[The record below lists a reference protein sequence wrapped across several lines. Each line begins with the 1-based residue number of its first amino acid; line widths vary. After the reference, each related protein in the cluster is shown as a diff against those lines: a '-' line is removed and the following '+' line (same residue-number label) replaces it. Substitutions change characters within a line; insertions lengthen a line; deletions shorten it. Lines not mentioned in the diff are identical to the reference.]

1 MTVWLECGNVKF
13 HISNPVL
20 FMPKQQ
26 FKCLF
31 SKYCLLYYRFVN
43 LRAEVSEQF
52 SYFCIS
58 TCMDFHL
65 SGLS

>member
-1 MTVWLECGNVKF
+1 MTVWLECENVKI

-31 SKYCLLYYRFVN
+31 SKYCLLYFRFVN
-43 LRAEVSEQF
+43 LMAEVSEQF
-52 SYFCIS
+52 FLLL
-58 TCMDFHL
+58 HW
-65 SGLS
+65 